1 MQKLYERERE
11 NTLDKV
17 SCIDD
22 YFFTT
27 DFWTSCQNCSYEII
41 TIYNTDGDY
50 VLCSHSLK
58 TKEIAQTYNGMNNA
72 EEIRGI
78 MDEWV
83 YHSIK
88 CLQ

>member
-1 MQKLYERERE
+1 MKE
-11 NTLDKV
+11 KGK
-17 SCIDD
+17 IH
-22 YFFTT
+22 
-27 DFWTSCQNCSYEII
+27 WTRFLALMI
-41 TIYNTDGDY
+41 TSSPQIFGHLVRIAHIYNTDGDY